1 MDDAFVRASVL
12 TRSDALI
19 SLRPEGF
26 PLLDVEFAQRTGHS
40 LMARCLLI
48 EWVTPLPEHA

>member
-48 EWVTPLPEHA
+48 EWVTLLPEHA